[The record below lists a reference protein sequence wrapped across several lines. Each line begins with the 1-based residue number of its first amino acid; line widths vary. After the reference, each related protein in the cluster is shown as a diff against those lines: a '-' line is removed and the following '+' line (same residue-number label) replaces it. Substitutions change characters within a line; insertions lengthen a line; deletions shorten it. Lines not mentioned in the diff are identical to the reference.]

1 MSTPAT
7 LILGG
12 SLVYL
17 SNGDAGALMIAAG
30 CSLELVRWLN
40 RVLPK
45 WEKRTKHESTNEA

>member
-1 MSTPAT
+1 MSTPVA

-17 SNGDAGALMIAAG
+17 ANDTAGALMIAAG
-30 CSLELVRWLN
+30 CTVELVRWIN

-45 WEKRTKHESTNEA
+45 WGSKQHGSADKA